1 MRLSPNFHRFRY
13 LMPILFFTSSCSRP
27 LLNPLVGGTDFTI
40 NQADNKG
47 RYGTVVPK
55 KGSLIFLT
63 PSQNLNVRAIEN
75 CKVSF
80 VYHAQDSS
88 VFIVAEGVIVAGYGN
103 LSKSFV
109 TSGETVS
116 KGQII
121 GRLYPR
127 NSIGNNSLE
136 ISLRKGSTPIIPKW

>member
-13 LMPILFFTSSCSRP
+13 LTPILFFTSCSRP
-27 LLNPLVGGTDFTI
+27 LLNPLVGGTNFTI
-40 NQADNKG
+40 NQTDNKG

-75 CKVSF
+75 CKISF
-80 VYHAQDSS
+80 VYQAQDSS
-88 VFIVAEGVIVAGYGN
+88 IFIVAEGLMVAGYGN

-109 TSGETVS
+109 TFGETVS

-121 GRLYPR
+121 GRLYPPD
-127 NSIGNNSLE
+127 STGNNTLE